1 MELSPASILAVKP
14 HIDNP
19 IQWKPNDEVLKKL
32 KKATGVYKNDDFVFL
47 CIKCIMIITRSQGAL
62 CRVRTSSCT
71 CTPFTLQTKF

>member
-32 KKATGVYKNDDFVFL
+32 KRQQEFTKM
-47 CIKCIMIITRSQGAL
+47 MILYFCVLSVL
-62 CRVRTSSCT
+62 
-71 CTPFTLQTKF
+71 